1 MMKMTKWLLAMALA
15 LALTLSG
22 VVGAFAEQ
30 EYIEV
35 EKTLSTDVFDM
46 SDQYERIEGTSIVV
60 HKATGR
66 EIDLDNLKIACVHKS
81 QGSFWMD
88 STNTEGENWAAA
100 QNGTATWDYF
110 PAQTFDAA
118 SQMSALSDAMA
129 TDPDILIVCPTSGE
143 AVNQAIVTAKE
154 KGTFVIAVE
163 GMDYMDNVDLFLDPF
178 YEKDFIKM
186 HVDEIVKRLGDDITY
201 CLYVGKLTTPFQV
214 LWCDLFYDYATEAY
228 PNMKCIVNRG
238 EYLEHNDSEE
248 TGYESAKQVLM
259 ANEDVKL
266 LWSSSAGGTLGIARA
281 INELGL
287 TGEVYA
293 CGHARPSGSKFAIDN
308 GSVLF
313 TTIHY
318 PGAWGW
324 AAAEVGRKVLSGEVI
339 ENGASLGIEGYTD
352 ILVIGNHVYG
362 DGWYIQDTD
371 TIDAIVAKYP
381 EF

>member
-1 MMKMTKWLLAMALA
+1 MSRPSRCSWPTKMSSCSGRPPRAERWAL
-15 LALTLSG
+15 
-22 VVGAFAEQ
+22 
-30 EYIEV
+30 
-35 EKTLSTDVFDM
+35 
-46 SDQYERIEGTSIVV
+46 
-60 HKATGR
+60 
-66 EIDLDNLKIACVHKS
+66 
-81 QGSFWMD
+81 
-88 STNTEGENWAAA
+88 
-100 QNGTATWDYF
+100 
-110 PAQTFDAA
+110 P
-118 SQMSALSDAMA
+118 
-129 TDPDILIVCPTSGE
+129 
-143 AVNQAIVTAKE
+143 
-154 KGTFVIAVE
+154 
-163 GMDYMDNVDLFLDPF
+163 
-178 YEKDFIKM
+178 
-186 HVDEIVKRLGDDITY
+186 
-201 CLYVGKLTTPFQV
+201 
-214 LWCDLFYDYATEAY
+214 
-228 PNMKCIVNRG
+228 
-238 EYLEHNDSEE
+238 
-248 TGYESAKQVLM
+248 
-259 ANEDVKL
+259 
-266 LWSSSAGGTLGIARA
+266 RA